1 MQRRDFLAT
10 GLSAAVYSSMGNWLP
25 AAPARGGM
33 TFGFSTYGAK
43 TLKTEAA
50 IDLVA
55 DIGFDSVELTIWP
68 GWDANPA
75 QMSSRR
81 RRNLRKQLASRRIR
95 LTSLMEHLHI
105 DESNRSL
112 RARLDRVKLAAEL
125 AHDLSPGTPPLMQT
139 TIGGGG
145 QWKDVRGRY
154 AAELARWLK
163 VADAEDLVIA
173 VKPHRGGAFS
183 RPVEADELIKRLDRP
198 KRLRMCYD
206 FSHYDFRD
214 MTLEGTIRTAL
225 PHVAHVAIK
234 DVVQKDGR
242 TRFVLPGEGGR
253 INYERLLRLFH
264 EGGYRGDICCE
275 ISGQVWSKAGYTP
288 SKSARTC
295 YSNIA
300 AAFRKARVPRAG
312 KPGRR

>member
-1 MQRRDFLAT
+1 MQRRDFLAA
-10 GLSAAVYSSMGNWLP
+10 GLTAAVYNSTGVSLP
-25 AAPARGGM
+25 AAPTRDGM

-43 TLKTEAA
+43 ALKTEAA
-50 IDLVA
+50 INLLA

-68 GWDANPA
+68 QWDANPA
-75 QMSSRR
+75 AMSSRR
-81 RRNLRKQLASRRIR
+81 RRALRKLLVARKIR
-95 LTSLMEHLHI
+95 VTSLMEHLHI
-105 DESNRSL
+105 DETNRSP
-112 RARLDRVKLAAEL
+112 RARLERVKLAAEL

-145 QWKDVRGRY
+145 KWKDVRDRY
-154 AAELARWLK
+154 AAEVGRWLK
-163 VADAEDLVIA
+163 VADADDLVIA
-173 VKPHRGGAFS
+173 IKPHRGGAFS
-183 RPVEADELIKRLDRP
+183 RPVEAAELIKRLDRP

-253 INYERLLRLFH
+253 IDYSRLLRLFH
-264 EGGYRGDICCE
+264 DGGYRGDICCE
-275 ISGQVWSKAGYTP
+275 ISGQVWSQPGYTP
-288 SKSARTC
+288 LKSARTC
-295 YSNIA
+295 YTNIA
-300 AAFRKARVPRAG
+300 TAFEKARVPRTR
-312 KPGRR
+312 KPDGR